1 MNIKRLLQFINIM
14 IFVVFLGLFILSY
27 FNEKGFQERIEI
39 LTKRDLNILIA
50 LNDMY
55 AQGLQTGQ
63 ATRNVFINPKD
74 EQAKKNYQKAHEEFI
89 KSNEDAIKLTT
100 GEFQAEL
107 KKIAQL
113 WQLDHTKKMEIQ
125 QLATEGKKDEAVQKI
140 IEETKLWREIKDLI
154 FKLMDNHKKEF
165 ERLNQEVLSLRKRN
179 SIIYSSVLLIFLAG
193 FTALLFYSY
202 KSYLKNMNSTL
213 SCFTKLEQGDLREE
227 KSEAC
232 DLIGDIYQRVVGG
245 LKNTIVKIRNAVKSI
260 NNIATSLSVETDR
273 LEKNSKEQL
282 SRIDQMASAST
293 EISQTIIDI
302 AKNAASASDS
312 AKQAN
317 ETA

>member
-1 MNIKRLLQFINIM
+1 M

-179 SIIYSSVLLIFLAG
+179 SIFYSSVLLIFLAG

-232 DLIGDIYQRVVGG
+232 D
-245 LKNTIVKIRNAVKSI
+245 
-260 NNIATSLSVETDR
+260 
-273 LEKNSKEQL
+273 
-282 SRIDQMASAST
+282 
-293 EISQTIIDI
+293 
-302 AKNAASASDS
+302 
-312 AKQAN
+312 
-317 ETA
+317 